1 MARQSPEIINQLVEQ
16 DYDYNEIKSYLAL
29 LLDGQSIP
37 VYHNN
42 NQIAYPLDPEQG
54 WEFIEEWAIKHNFS
68 ISRRKSRHNKIETL
82 IGDIDEKLKRGRDAA
97 NATKAILDS
106 ADTHYAPPPE
116 VRSGM
121 SDSLRKS
128 LDLTNRLIDEH
139 NKRVLSPIYQIY
151 YGSPLLAHIK
161 DEGLRKRAAIA
172 LSSNPH
178 LAASF
183 QVDPTPLG
191 RIHIAG
197 AINETHQLLRQTIP
211 ELEPFYQELRSD
223 QLEQDAERTFQIA
236 KVKLQELYP
245 GQTKSGIDFQ
255 ALNKD
260 MRSLRLVAG
269 SAMTFALLDDY
280 VDAIPTTYLGASAAE
295 KKALLKDI
303 RKIVVAASS
312 GPHLS
317 GDQLLK
323 ELVRTKKLPPEAVE
337 KLKFLAPQLEILE
350 NQARS
355 ELIRATVT
363 DRKRNRELWTQG
375 IAETLGLNA
384 STFWL
389 KEKELA
395 QATTHFLAEYK
406 VTTLKD
412 AIALELAKEKPDL
425 GKYSSLID
433 LQNKNYQLRL
443 YRADSA
449 GNILVRG
456 QDLLSKFNYNYRILR
471 EPWDKAN
478 RRLWAAIE
486 KVDDVINFPA
496 RTLATFWENLVDG
509 KLVVGKFS
517 RNVPTVVRVGK
528 TRIHILDPMGTLF
541 SLYGRAQ
548 KSLAVSTFKWSY
560 GLAQRGVLPSIFR
573 PISNY
578 AFVFTQHDGFRETN
592 FYFGRKIAGNFLNW
606 TSQKIWKKSWSA
618 VKTGAKEALWK
629 VGNKVTG
636 GLLAKGAAYLASLG
650 LSVEGIGIVT
660 TIALVTWDLLKLA
673 VSSID
678 RFFKDA
684 KFRDKILN
692 LIPITVGVG
701 ATFIGIVQG
710 LPALIGLGILT
721 LLGFFGTAFGS
732 IAVIFAQAVL
742 WAGGALVLAIMFYHL
757 FKISTQIDPG
767 LRIQEMVN
775 AYQCEA
781 GDDSAKPPAGSVLFS
796 DDGQYA
802 FPVSGAPGY
811 GCYHWDGDQAVDIF
825 TGQASSTD
833 PQQNLPV
840 IAYESG
846 TIVNVVN
853 NDSLGGRYIILQGS
867 TSGRF
872 YYYAH
877 NCSIFVTGGQSVSA
891 GDVIATTDQSGLNA
905 AVTPEH
911 LHFAISS
918 GDNFTG
924 GGSVCA
930 QRDFF
935 EKFSSLRDRCTGTMC
950 VPGIPN

>member
-1 MARQSPEIINQLVEQ
+1 MADGVVLEQLSRQK
-16 DYDYNEIKSYLAL
+16 YNLSTISSYLVL
-29 LLDGQSIP
+29 LLDEQNIGVYDETSGQVITLS
-37 VYHNN
+37 
-42 NQIAYPLDPEQG
+42 AEEG
-54 WEFIEEWAIKHNFS
+54 WKFIQEWAVDNNFS
-68 ISRRKSRHNKIETL
+68 LSRRGSRKAKIEYL
-82 IGDIDEKLKRGRDAA
+82 LADISNRQKLQDEAA
-97 NATKAILDS
+97 SSLGAILQQ
-106 ADTHYAPPPE
+106 ARETPPPP
-116 VRSGM
+116 VNSAM
-121 SDSLRKS
+121 SESLRKA
-128 LDLTNRLIDEH
+128 LDLQRDQINKLNSRLFDPLF
-139 NKRVLSPIYQIY
+139 RAY
-151 YGSPLLAHIK
+151 YTSPLLAHIK
-161 DEGLRKRAAIA
+161 DDALRRRGA
-172 LSSNPH
+172 LTLAGNPA
-178 LAASF
+178 LAASYSGQKDSF
-183 QVDPTPLG
+183 G
-191 RIHIAG
+191 RVHSIAS
-197 AINETHQLLRQTIP
+197 INHLHHLLRQTIP

-223 QLEQDAERTFQIA
+223 QLEHDAETTLQLAQNKLVEEYRGNSEVGLDQVRLNNDLELFRSIALSSATFTSLEQVIN
-236 KVKLQELYP
+236 
-245 GQTKSGIDFQ
+245 
-255 ALNKD
+255 AL
-260 MRSLRLVAG
+260 
-269 SAMTFALLDDY
+269 
-280 VDAIPTTYLGASAAE
+280 PQTYLQGSHVE
-295 KKALLKDI
+295 KQRLITDL
-303 RKIVVAASS
+303 RKIVIAASS
-312 GPHLS
+312 GPHVS
-317 GDQLLK
+317 GEGLINQLVK
-323 ELVRTKKLPPEAVE
+323 EGKFDASLANQLRA
-337 KLKFLAPQLEILE
+337 FLAPQLEILE
-350 NQARS
+350 VAART
-355 ELIRATVT
+355 ELIRSSVS
-363 DRKRNRELWTQG
+363 DRRRNRELWTQG
-375 IAETLGLNA
+375 IAESLGLNA
-384 STFWL
+384 SIFWL
-389 KEKELA
+389 KEKDL
-395 QATTHFLAEYK
+395 QDSSDHFKKLLNVPDLESGAAK
-406 VTTLKD
+406 
-412 AIALELAKEKPDL
+412 ALEKGDL
-425 GKYSSLID
+425 STYQQLSFLID
-433 LQNKNYQLRL
+433 RQHQYDL
-443 YRADSA
+443 YRQYRGSST
-449 GNILVRG
+449 LVLA
-456 QDLLSKFNYNYRILR
+456 QDLLSKFNYHYRIIK
-471 EPWDKAN
+471 EPVDIAN
-478 RRLWAAIE
+478 KRIWSQVNKI
-486 KVDDVINFPA
+486 DDILHFPA
-496 RTLATFWENLVDG
+496 RAASDFWENLVDG

-930 QRDFF
+930 QKDFF